1 MTTKDGYY
9 GSDAVE
15 NKFSDPATNESYFTL
30 VNEKT
35 GEIEIYN
42 EEISDEK
49 RVATMETDGSVV
61 YNNDWLSSA
70 TERDEKFIDIGV
82 MTGSIKNHAA
92 QLVNDESGLTPT
104 DARSLLGNNT
114 EAGDNPSQSL
124 TGGSVDASSTDGLS
138 TLPDGTTTDLGEDRA
153 GTRNKFGNHVFPT
166 SIDPG
171 QDVLKFNMM
180 KYVPKKFDQK
190 TFGFEDRA
198 KDTRGR
204 SIGSVILPIPAGIGD
219 AQAVSWGGSSMSAIQ
234 AALAQAALAAIS
246 DPSKGVDSIIK
257 SAETVAKNS
266 GEVGTALANT
276 LAGMASGN
284 QNLITRTTGAI
295 LNPNLD
301 LLFQAPTLR
310 PFNFNF
316 SLSPRDPKEAETVM
330 KIIRFFKQGMSPIRS
345 KSNLFLKSP
354 HTFQLQYLLRE
365 GRRSRE
371 HPFINKF
378 KECALQSFGVQY
390 TPTGNYSTFSDGVMT
405 QYNISMTFTEL
416 EPVFNDDYGDQDLAE
431 IGF

>member
-9 GSDAVE
+9 GSDDVE
-15 NKFSDPATNESYFTL
+15 NRFSDPKTNEAYFTL

-35 GEIEIYN
+35 GEIEVYN
-42 EEISDEK
+42 EEFGADK
-49 RVATMETDGSVV
+49 RVGTISPDGSVDF
-61 YNNDWLSSA
+61 NDNWWGGA
-70 TERDEKFIDIGV
+70 NKNDRAFVEAGIAD
-82 MTGSIKNHAA
+82 GSIVNHASDIVQQESDLTDA
-92 QLVNDESGLTPT
+92 ETKILLDGKSGTAEDFASGL
-104 DARSLLGNNT
+104 SEL
-114 EAGDNPSQSL
+114 QSD
-124 TGGSVDASSTDGLS
+124 TIGS
-138 TLPDGTTTDLGEDRA
+138 LGEDRA

-166 SIDPG
+166 SIDQG

-180 KYVPKKFDQK
+180 KYVPKKFDQEQ
-190 TFGFEDRA
+190 FGFEDRET
-198 KDTRGR
+198 KGR

-219 AQAVSWGGSSMSAIQ
+219 ANAVSWGGNSMNAVQ
-234 AALAQAALAAIS
+234 AALAQAALDAITKS
-246 DPSKGVDSIIK
+246 PGEGVDSLLN
-257 SAETVAKNS
+257 SAEKVAGNS
-266 GEVGTALANT
+266 GEASKALANT
-276 LAGMASGN
+276 LAGMASG
-284 QNLITRTTGAI
+284 QQGLLTRTSGAI

-316 SLSPRDPKEAETVM
+316 SLSPRDPKEAEVVM

-416 EPVFNDDYGDQDLAE
+416 EPVFNDDYGDKDLAE

>member
-9 GSDAVE
+9 GSDDVE
-15 NKFSDPATNESYFTL
+15 NRFSDPKTNEAYFTL
-30 VNEKT
+30 INEKT
-35 GEIEIYN
+35 GEIEVYN
-42 EEISDEK
+42 EEFGADK
-49 RVATMETDGSVV
+49 RVGTISPDGSVDF
-61 YNNDWLSSA
+61 NDNWWGGA
-70 TERDEKFIDIGV
+70 NENDRAFVEAGIAD
-82 MTGSIKNHAA
+82 GSIVNHASDIVQQESDLTNA
-92 QLVNDESGLTPT
+92 EAKRLLDGKSGTAEDFASGL
-104 DARSLLGNNT
+104 SEL
-114 EAGDNPSQSL
+114 QSD
-124 TGGSVDASSTDGLS
+124 TIGS
-138 TLPDGTTTDLGEDRA
+138 LGEDRA

-180 KYVPKKFDQK
+180 KYVPKKFDKEQ
-190 TFGFEDRA
+190 FGFEDRET
-198 KDTRGR
+198 KGR

-219 AQAVSWGGSSMSAIQ
+219 AQAVSWGGNSMSAVQ
-234 AALAQAALAAIS
+234 AAIAQAALDAITKG
-246 DPSKGVDSIIK
+246 PQEGVDSLLN
-257 SAETVAKNS
+257 SAQKVAGNS
-266 GEVGTALANT
+266 GEASTALANT
-276 LAGMASGN
+276 LAGMASG
-284 QNLITRTTGAI
+284 QQGLLTRTTGAI

-316 SLSPRDPKEAETVM
+316 SLSPRDPKEAEVVM

-416 EPVFNDDYGDQDLAE
+416 EPVFNDDYGDKDLAE

>member
-49 RVATMETDGSVV
+49 RVATMETDGSVL
-61 YNNDWLSSA
+61 YNNDWLSGA
-70 TERDEKFIDIGV
+70 TERDERFIDIGV
-82 MTGSIKNHAA
+82 MNGSIKNHAA
-92 QLVNDESGLTPT
+92 QLVNNESGLTPT
-104 DARSLLGNNT
+104 NARSLLGNST
-114 EAGDNPSQSL
+114 EAGESPSE
-124 TGGSVDASSTDGLS
+124 STDGLS
-138 TLPDGTTTDLGEDRA
+138 TLPDGKQLDLGEDRA

-219 AQAVSWGGSSMSAIQ
+219 AQAVSWGGNSMSAVQ
-234 AALAQAALAAIS
+234 AALAQAALAGITKKPGEA
-246 DPSKGVDSIIK
+246 VDSLLT
-257 SAETVAKNS
+257 SAQKVADNS

>member
-70 TERDEKFIDIGV
+70 TEKDERFIDIGV

-92 QLVNDESGLTPT
+92 QLVNNESGLTPT
-104 DARSLLGNNT
+104 NARSLLGNST
-114 EAGDNPSQSL
+114 EAGESPSE
-124 TGGSVDASSTDGLS
+124 STDGLS

-166 SIDPG
+166 SMDPG

-198 KDTRGR
+198 KETRGR

-219 AQAVSWGGSSMSAIQ
+219 ANAVSWGGNSMSAIQ

-246 DPSKGVDSIIK
+246 NPEKGVDSLLT
-257 SAETVAKNS
+257 SAQKVADNS

>member
-49 RVATMETDGSVV
+49 RVATMETDGSVL
-61 YNNDWLSSA
+61 YNNDWLSGA
-70 TERDEKFIDIGV
+70 TERDERFIDIGV
-82 MTGSIKNHAA
+82 MNGSIKNHAA
-92 QLVNDESGLTPT
+92 QLVNNESGLTPT
-104 DARSLLGNNT
+104 NARSLLGNST
-114 EAGDNPSQSL
+114 EAGESPSE
-124 TGGSVDASSTDGLS
+124 STDGLS

-219 AQAVSWGGSSMSAIQ
+219 AQAVSWGGNSMSAVQ
-234 AALAQAALAAIS
+234 AALAQAALAGITKSPGEA
-246 DPSKGVDSIIK
+246 VDSLLT
-257 SAETVAKNS
+257 SAQKVADNS

>member
-61 YNNDWLSSA
+61 YNNDWLSGA

-92 QLVNDESGLTPT
+92 QLVIDESGLTPT
-104 DARSLLGNNT
+104 NARSLLGNST
-114 EAGDNPSQSL
+114 EAGESPSE
-124 TGGSVDASSTDGLS
+124 STNGLS
-138 TLPDGTTTDLGEDRA
+138 TLPSGQQLDLGEDRA

-246 DPSKGVDSIIK
+246 NPQEGVESLLDSAK
-257 SAETVAKNS
+257 TVAKNS

>member
-82 MTGSIKNHAA
+82 MNGSIKNHAA

-104 DARSLLGNNT
+104 NARSLLGNST
-114 EAGDNPSQSL
+114 EAGESPSE
-124 TGGSVDASSTDGLS
+124 STDGLS
-138 TLPDGTTTDLGEDRA
+138 TLPDGKQLDLGEDRA

-246 DPSKGVDSIIK
+246 NPQEGVESLLDSAK
-257 SAETVAKNS
+257 TVAKNS

>member
-42 EEISDEK
+42 EKISDEK
-49 RVATMETDGSVV
+49 RVATMETDGSVL
-61 YNNDWLSSA
+61 YNNDWLSGA
-70 TERDEKFIDIGV
+70 TERDERFIDIGV

-104 DARSLLGNNT
+104 NARSLLGNST
-114 EAGDNPSQSL
+114 EAGESPSE
-124 TGGSVDASSTDGLS
+124 STDGLS
-138 TLPDGTTTDLGEDRA
+138 TLPSGQQLDLGEDRA

-166 SIDPG
+166 SMDPG

-219 AQAVSWGGSSMSAIQ
+219 AQAVSWGGNSMSAVQ
-234 AALAQAALAAIS
+234 AALAQAALAGITKKPGEA
-246 DPSKGVDSIIK
+246 VDSLLT
-257 SAETVAKNS
+257 SAQKVADNS

>member
-9 GSDAVE
+9 GSDDVE
-15 NKFSDPATNESYFTL
+15 NRFSDPKTNEAYFTL

-35 GEIEIYN
+35 GEIEVYN
-42 EEISDEK
+42 EEFGVDK
-49 RVATMETDGSVV
+49 RVGTISPDGSVDF
-61 YNNDWLSSA
+61 NDNWWGGA
-70 TERDEKFIDIGV
+70 NENDRAFVEAGIAD
-82 MTGSIKNHAA
+82 GSIVNHASDIVQQESDLTDA
-92 QLVNDESGLTPT
+92 ETKILLDGKSGTAEDFASGL
-104 DARSLLGNNT
+104 SEL
-114 EAGDNPSQSL
+114 QSD
-124 TGGSVDASSTDGLS
+124 TIGS
-138 TLPDGTTTDLGEDRA
+138 LGEDRA

-180 KYVPKKFDQK
+180 KYVPKKFDQEQ
-190 TFGFEDRA
+190 FGFEDRET
-198 KDTRGR
+198 KGR

-219 AQAVSWGGSSMSAIQ
+219 AQAVSWGGNSMSAVQ
-234 AALAQAALAAIS
+234 AAIAQAALDAITKG
-246 DPSKGVDSIIK
+246 PGEGVDSLLN
-257 SAETVAKNS
+257 SAQKVAGNS
-266 GEVGTALANT
+266 GEASTALANT
-276 LAGMASGN
+276 LAGMASG
-284 QNLITRTTGAI
+284 QQGLLTRTTGAI

-316 SLSPRDPKEAETVM
+316 SLSPRDPKEAEVVM

>member
-15 NKFSDPATNESYFTL
+15 NKFSDPNTNESYFTL

-42 EEISDEK
+42 GEISDEK
-49 RVATMETDGSVV
+49 RVATMETDGSVL

-70 TERDEKFIDIGV
+70 TERDERFIDIGV
-82 MTGSIKNHAA
+82 MNGSIKNHAT

-104 DARSLLGNNT
+104 NARSLLGNST
-114 EAGDNPSQSL
+114 EAGESPSE
-124 TGGSVDASSTDGLS
+124 STDGLS
-138 TLPDGTTTDLGEDRA
+138 TLPNRGQDLGEDRA

-198 KDTRGR
+198 KNTRGR

-219 AQAVSWGGSSMSAIQ
+219 ANAVSWGGNSMSAVQ
-234 AALAQAALAAIS
+234 AALAQAALAGITKKPGEA
-246 DPSKGVDSIIK
+246 VDSLLS
-257 SAETVAKNS
+257 SAEKIAKNS

-276 LAGMASGN
+276 LAGMASGT
-284 QNLITRTTGAI
+284 QNLITRTTGAV

>member
-9 GSDAVE
+9 GSDDVE
-15 NKFSDPATNESYFTL
+15 NRFSDPKTNEAYFTL

-35 GEIEIYN
+35 GEIEVYN
-42 EEISDEK
+42 EEFGADK
-49 RVATMETDGSVV
+49 RVGTISPDGSVDF
-61 YNNDWLSSA
+61 NDNWWGGA
-70 TERDEKFIDIGV
+70 NKNDRAFVEAGIAD
-82 MTGSIKNHAA
+82 GSIVNHASDIVQQESDLTDA
-92 QLVNDESGLTPT
+92 ETKILLDGKSGTAEDFASGL
-104 DARSLLGNNT
+104 SEL
-114 EAGDNPSQSL
+114 QSD
-124 TGGSVDASSTDGLS
+124 TIG
-138 TLPDGTTTDLGEDRA
+138 DLGEDRA

-180 KYVPKKFDQK
+180 KYVPKKFDQEQ
-190 TFGFEDRA
+190 FGFEDRET
-198 KDTRGR
+198 KGR

-219 AQAVSWGGSSMSAIQ
+219 ANAVSWGGNSMNAVQ
-234 AALAQAALAAIS
+234 AALAQAALDTITGG
-246 DPSKGVDSIIK
+246 PEKGLDSLLN
-257 SAETVAKNS
+257 SAQKVAGNS
-266 GEVGTALANT
+266 GEASTALANT
-276 LAGMASGN
+276 LAGMASG
-284 QNLITRTTGAI
+284 QQGLLTRTSGAI

-316 SLSPRDPKEAETVM
+316 SLSPRDPKEAEVVM

-416 EPVFNDDYGDQDLAE
+416 EPVFNDDYGDKDLAE

>member
-42 EEISDEK
+42 GEISDEK
-49 RVATMETDGSVV
+49 RVATMETDGSVL
-61 YNNDWLSSA
+61 YNNDWLSGA
-70 TERDEKFIDIGV
+70 TERDERFIDIGV
-82 MTGSIKNHAA
+82 MNGSIKNHAA
-92 QLVNDESGLTPT
+92 QLVNDVSGLTPT
-104 DARSLLGNNT
+104 NARSLLGNST
-114 EAGDNPSQSL
+114 EAGESPSE
-124 TGGSVDASSTDGLS
+124 STDGLS
-138 TLPDGTTTDLGEDRA
+138 TLPDGNQLDLGEDRA

-219 AQAVSWGGSSMSAIQ
+219 ANAVSWGGNSMSAVQ
-234 AALAQAALAAIS
+234 AALAQAALAAITKNPGS
-246 DPSKGVDSIIK
+246 GVDSLIN
-257 SAETVAKNS
+257 SAQKVAGNS

-276 LAGMASGN
+276 LAGMASGT

>member
-49 RVATMETDGSVV
+49 RVATMETDGSVL
-61 YNNDWLSSA
+61 YNNDWLSGA
-70 TERDEKFIDIGV
+70 TERDERFIDIGV
-82 MTGSIKNHAA
+82 MNGSIKNHAA
-92 QLVNDESGLTPT
+92 QLVNNESGLTPT
-104 DARSLLGNNT
+104 NARSLLGNST
-114 EAGDNPSQSL
+114 EAGESPSE
-124 TGGSVDASSTDGLS
+124 STDGLS

-166 SIDPG
+166 SMDPG

-219 AQAVSWGGSSMSAIQ
+219 ANAVSWGGNSMSAVQ
-234 AALAQAALAAIS
+234 AALAQAALAGITKNPGEA
-246 DPSKGVDSIIK
+246 VDSLLT
-257 SAETVAKNS
+257 SAEKIAKNS

>member
-9 GSDAVE
+9 GSDDVE
-15 NKFSDPATNESYFTL
+15 NRFSDPKTNEAYFTL
-30 VNEKT
+30 INEKT
-35 GEIEIYN
+35 GEIEVYN
-42 EEISDEK
+42 EEFGADK
-49 RVATMETDGSVV
+49 RVGTISPDGSVDF
-61 YNNDWLSSA
+61 NDNWWGGA
-70 TERDEKFIDIGV
+70 NKNDRAFVEAGIAD
-82 MTGSIKNHAA
+82 GSIVNHASDIVQQESDLTDA
-92 QLVNDESGLTPT
+92 ETKILLDGKSGTAEDFASGLSELQSDTI
-104 DARSLLGNNT
+104 GN
-114 EAGDNPSQSL
+114 
-124 TGGSVDASSTDGLS
+124 
-138 TLPDGTTTDLGEDRA
+138 LGEDRA

-166 SIDPG
+166 SMDPG

-180 KYVPKKFDQK
+180 KYVPKKFDQEQ
-190 TFGFEDRA
+190 FGFEDRET
-198 KDTRGR
+198 KGR

-219 AQAVSWGGSSMSAIQ
+219 ANAVSWGGNSMNAVQ
-234 AALAQAALAAIS
+234 AALAQAALDAITKS
-246 DPSKGVDSIIK
+246 PGEGVDSLLN
-257 SAETVAKNS
+257 SAEKVAGNS
-266 GEVGTALANT
+266 GEASTALANT
-276 LAGMASGN
+276 LAGMASG
-284 QNLITRTTGAI
+284 QQGLLTRTSGAI

-316 SLSPRDPKEAETVM
+316 SLSPRDPKEAEVVM

-416 EPVFNDDYGDQDLAE
+416 EPVFNDDYGDKDLAE

>member
-1 MTTKDGYY
+1 MTTKVGYY
-9 GSDAVE
+9 GSDDVE
-15 NKFSDPATNESYFTL
+15 NRFSDPKTNEAYFTL

-35 GEIEIYN
+35 GEIEVYN
-42 EEISDEK
+42 EEFGADK
-49 RVATMETDGSVV
+49 RVGTISPDGSVDF
-61 YNNDWLSSA
+61 NDNWWGGA
-70 TERDEKFIDIGV
+70 NKNDRAFVEAGIAD
-82 MTGSIKNHAA
+82 GSIVNHASDIVQQESDLTDA
-92 QLVNDESGLTPT
+92 ETKILLDGKNGTAEDFASGLSELQSDTI
-104 DARSLLGNNT
+104 GN
-114 EAGDNPSQSL
+114 
-124 TGGSVDASSTDGLS
+124 
-138 TLPDGTTTDLGEDRA
+138 LGEDRA

-180 KYVPKKFDQK
+180 KYVPKKFDQEQ
-190 TFGFEDRA
+190 FGFEDRET
-198 KDTRGR
+198 KGR
-204 SIGSVILPIPAGIGD
+204 SIGSMILPIPAGIGD
-219 AQAVSWGGSSMSAIQ
+219 ANAVSWGGNSMNAVQ
-234 AALAQAALAAIS
+234 AALAQAALDAITKS
-246 DPSKGVDSIIK
+246 PGEGVDSLLN
-257 SAETVAKNS
+257 SAEKVAGNS
-266 GEVGTALANT
+266 GEASKALANT
-276 LAGMASGN
+276 LAGMASG
-284 QNLITRTTGAI
+284 QQVLLTRTSGAI

-316 SLSPRDPKEAETVM
+316 SLSPRDPKEAEVVM

-390 TPTGNYSTFSDGVMT
+390 TPTGNYSTFSDGVMR

-416 EPVFNDDYGDQDLAE
+416 EPVFNDDYGDKDLAE

>member
-15 NKFSDPATNESYFTL
+15 NKFSDPKTNESYFTL

-61 YNNDWLSSA
+61 YNNDWLSNA
-70 TERDEKFIDIGV
+70 TERDEQFIDIGV

-92 QLVNDESGLTPT
+92 QLINDESGLTPT
-104 DARSLLGNNT
+104 NARSLLGNGT
-114 EAGDNPSQSL
+114 EAGESPSE
-124 TGGSVDASSTDGLS
+124 STDGLS
-138 TLPDGTTTDLGEDRA
+138 TLPDGGQDLGEDRA

-198 KDTRGR
+198 KETRGR

-219 AQAVSWGGSSMSAIQ
+219 AQAVSWGGNSMSAVQ
-234 AALAQAALAAIS
+234 AAIAQAALDAITKG
-246 DPSKGVDSIIK
+246 PGEGVDSLLN
-257 SAETVAKNS
+257 SAQKVAGNS
-266 GEVGTALANT
+266 GEASTALANT
-276 LAGMASGN
+276 LAGMASG
-284 QNLITRTTGAI
+284 QQGLLTRTTGAI

-354 HTFQLQYLLRE
+354 HTFKLQYLLRE

>member
-9 GSDAVE
+9 GSDDVE
-15 NKFSDPATNESYFTL
+15 NRFSDPKTNEAYFTL

-35 GEIEIYN
+35 GEIEVYN
-42 EEISDEK
+42 EEFGADK
-49 RVATMETDGSVV
+49 RVGTISPDGSVDF
-61 YNNDWLSSA
+61 NDNWWGGENKNDRA
-70 TERDEKFIDIGV
+70 FVEAGIAD
-82 MTGSIKNHAA
+82 GSIVNHASDIVQQESDLTDA
-92 QLVNDESGLTPT
+92 ETKILLDGKSGTAEDFASGL
-104 DARSLLGNNT
+104 SEL
-114 EAGDNPSQSL
+114 QSD
-124 TGGSVDASSTDGLS
+124 TIGS
-138 TLPDGTTTDLGEDRA
+138 LGEDRA

-180 KYVPKKFDQK
+180 KYVPKKFDQEQ
-190 TFGFEDRA
+190 FGFEDRET
-198 KDTRGR
+198 KGR

-219 AQAVSWGGSSMSAIQ
+219 ANAVSWGGNSMNAVQ
-234 AALAQAALAAIS
+234 AALAQAALDTITGG
-246 DPSKGVDSIIK
+246 PEKGLDSLLN
-257 SAETVAKNS
+257 SAQKVAGNS
-266 GEVGTALANT
+266 GEASTALANT
-276 LAGMASGN
+276 LAGMASG
-284 QNLITRTTGAI
+284 QQGLLTRTSGAI

-316 SLSPRDPKEAETVM
+316 SLSPRDPKEAEVVM

-416 EPVFNDDYGDQDLAE
+416 EPVFNDDYGDKDLAE

>member
-49 RVATMETDGSVV
+49 RVATMETDGSVL
-61 YNNDWLSSA
+61 YNNDWLSGA
-70 TERDEKFIDIGV
+70 TERDERFIDIGV
-82 MTGSIKNHAA
+82 MNGSIKNHAA
-92 QLVNDESGLTPT
+92 QLVNNESGLTPT
-104 DARSLLGNNT
+104 NARSLLGNST
-114 EAGDNPSQSL
+114 EAGESPSE
-124 TGGSVDASSTDGLS
+124 STDGLS
-138 TLPDGTTTDLGEDRA
+138 TLPDGTTTNLGEDRA

-166 SIDPG
+166 SMDPG

-198 KDTRGR
+198 KNTRGR

-219 AQAVSWGGSSMSAIQ
+219 ANAVSWGGNSMSAVQ
-234 AALAQAALAAIS
+234 AALAQAALAGITKKPGEA
-246 DPSKGVDSIIK
+246 VDSLLT
-257 SAETVAKNS
+257 SAQKVADNS

>member
-15 NKFSDPATNESYFTL
+15 NKFSDPDTNESYFTL

-42 EEISDEK
+42 EKISDEK

-70 TERDEKFIDIGV
+70 TERDEQFIDIGV

-104 DARSLLGNNT
+104 NARSLLGNST
-114 EAGDNPSQSL
+114 EAGESPSE
-124 TGGSVDASSTDGLS
+124 STDGLS
-138 TLPDGTTTDLGEDRA
+138 TLPSGQQLDLGEDRA
-153 GTRNKFGNHVFPT
+153 GTRNKFGNHVFPK

-198 KDTRGR
+198 KNTRGR

-219 AQAVSWGGSSMSAIQ
+219 AQAVSWGGNSMSAVQ

-246 DPSKGVDSIIK
+246 NPQEGVESLLDSAK
-257 SAETVAKNS
+257 TVAKNS

>member
-15 NKFSDPATNESYFTL
+15 NKFSDPNTNESYFTL

-42 EEISDEK
+42 DEISDEK
-49 RVATMETDGSVV
+49 RVATMETDGSVL

-82 MTGSIKNHAA
+82 MNGSIKNHAA
-92 QLVNDESGLTPT
+92 QLVNNESGLTPT
-104 DARSLLGNNT
+104 NARSLLGNST
-114 EAGDNPSQSL
+114 EAGESPSE
-124 TGGSVDASSTDGLS
+124 STDGLS
-138 TLPDGTTTDLGEDRA
+138 TLPSGQQLDLGEDRA
-153 GTRNKFGNHVFPT
+153 GTRNKFGNHVFPK

-219 AQAVSWGGSSMSAIQ
+219 ANAVSWGGNNMSAVQ
-234 AALAQAALAAIS
+234 AALAQAALAAITES
-246 DPSKGVDSIIK
+246 PGSGVDSLIN
-257 SAETVAKNS
+257 SAQKVAGNS

>member
-15 NKFSDPATNESYFTL
+15 NKFSDPNTNESYFTL

-42 EEISDEK
+42 DEISDEK

-70 TERDEKFIDIGV
+70 TEKDEQFIDIGV

-92 QLVNDESGLTPT
+92 QLVNDVSGLTPT
-104 DARSLLGNNT
+104 NARSLLGNGT
-114 EAGDNPSQSL
+114 EAGESPSE
-124 TGGSVDASSTDGLS
+124 STDGLS
-138 TLPDGTTTDLGEDRA
+138 TLPDGKQLDLGEDRA

-166 SIDPG
+166 SMDPG

-219 AQAVSWGGSSMSAIQ
+219 ANAVSWGGNSMSAVQ
-234 AALAQAALAAIS
+234 AALAQAALAGITKNPGEA
-246 DPSKGVDSIIK
+246 VDSLLT
-257 SAETVAKNS
+257 SAEKIAKNS
-266 GEVGTALANT
+266 GEVGTALATT

-316 SLSPRDPKEAETVM
+316 SLSPRDPKEAEVVM

-354 HTFQLQYLLRE
+354 HTFKLQYLLRE

-390 TPTGNYSTFSDGVMT
+390 TPTGNYSTFSDGVMS

>member
-9 GSDAVE
+9 GSDDVE
-15 NKFSDPATNESYFTL
+15 NRFSDPKTNEAYFTL

-35 GEIEIYN
+35 GEIEVYN
-42 EEISDEK
+42 EEFGADK
-49 RVATMETDGSVV
+49 RVGTISPDGSVDF
-61 YNNDWLSSA
+61 NDNWWGGA
-70 TERDEKFIDIGV
+70 NENDRAFVEAGIAD
-82 MTGSIKNHAA
+82 GSIVNHASDIVQQESDLTDA
-92 QLVNDESGLTPT
+92 ETKILLDGKSGTAEDFASGL
-104 DARSLLGNNT
+104 SEL
-114 EAGDNPSQSL
+114 QSD
-124 TGGSVDASSTDGLS
+124 TIG
-138 TLPDGTTTDLGEDRA
+138 DLGEDRA

-180 KYVPKKFDQK
+180 KYVPKKFDQEQ
-190 TFGFEDRA
+190 FGFEDRET
-198 KDTRGR
+198 KGR

-219 AQAVSWGGSSMSAIQ
+219 ANAVSWGGNSMNAVQ
-234 AALAQAALAAIS
+234 AALAQAALDTITGG
-246 DPSKGVDSIIK
+246 PEKGLDSLLN
-257 SAETVAKNS
+257 SAQKVAGNS
-266 GEVGTALANT
+266 GEASTALANT
-276 LAGMASGN
+276 LAGMASG
-284 QNLITRTTGAI
+284 QQGLLTRTSGAI

-316 SLSPRDPKEAETVM
+316 SLSPRDPKEAEVVM

-416 EPVFNDDYGDQDLAE
+416 EPVFNDDYGDKDLAE

>member
-49 RVATMETDGSVV
+49 KVATMETDGSVV
-61 YNNDWLSSA
+61 YNNDWLSNA
-70 TERDEKFIDIGV
+70 TERDEQFIDIGV

-104 DARSLLGNNT
+104 NARSLLGNNT

-138 TLPDGTTTDLGEDRA
+138 TLPDGGQEAVEDRA

-198 KDTRGR
+198 KETRGR

-219 AQAVSWGGSSMSAIQ
+219 ANAVSWGGNSMSAVQ
-234 AALAQAALAAIS
+234 AALAQAALSAITK
-246 DPSKGVDSIIK
+246 DPGAGVDSLIN
-257 SAETVAKNS
+257 SAQKVAGNS

-276 LAGMASGN
+276 LAGMASGT

>member
-70 TERDEKFIDIGV
+70 TERDEQFIDIGV

-104 DARSLLGNNT
+104 NARSLLGNST
-114 EAGDNPSQSL
+114 EAGESPSE
-124 TGGSVDASSTDGLS
+124 STDGLS
-138 TLPDGTTTDLGEDRA
+138 TLPDGKQLDLGEDRA

-219 AQAVSWGGSSMSAIQ
+219 AQAVSWGGNSMSAVQ

-246 DPSKGVDSIIK
+246 NPQEGVESLLDSAK
-257 SAETVAKNS
+257 TVAKNS

>member
-9 GSDAVE
+9 GSDDVE
-15 NKFSDPATNESYFTL
+15 NRFSDPKTNEAYFTL

-35 GEIEIYN
+35 GEIEVYN
-42 EEISDEK
+42 EEFGADK
-49 RVATMETDGSVV
+49 RVGTISPDGSVDF
-61 YNNDWLSSA
+61 NDNWWGGA
-70 TERDEKFIDIGV
+70 NENDRAFVEAGIAD
-82 MTGSIKNHAA
+82 GSIVNHASDIVQQESDLTDA
-92 QLVNDESGLTPT
+92 EAKILLDGKSGTAEDFASGL
-104 DARSLLGNNT
+104 SEL
-114 EAGDNPSQSL
+114 QSD
-124 TGGSVDASSTDGLS
+124 TIGS
-138 TLPDGTTTDLGEDRA
+138 LGEDRA

-180 KYVPKKFDQK
+180 KYVPKKFDQEQ
-190 TFGFEDRA
+190 FGFEDRET
-198 KDTRGR
+198 KGR

-219 AQAVSWGGSSMSAIQ
+219 AQAVSWGGNSMSAVQ
-234 AALAQAALAAIS
+234 AAIAQAALDAITKG
-246 DPSKGVDSIIK
+246 PGEGVDSLLN
-257 SAETVAKNS
+257 SAQKVAGNS
-266 GEVGTALANT
+266 GEASTALANT
-276 LAGMASGN
+276 LAGMASG
-284 QNLITRTTGAI
+284 QQGLLTRTTGAI

-316 SLSPRDPKEAETVM
+316 SLSPRDPKEAEVVM

-416 EPVFNDDYGDQDLAE
+416 EPVFNDDYGDKDLAE

>member
-61 YNNDWLSSA
+61 YNNDWLSNA
-70 TERDEKFIDIGV
+70 TERDEQFIDIGV

-104 DARSLLGNNT
+104 NARSLLGNGT
-114 EAGDNPSQSL
+114 EAEESP
-124 TGGSVDASSTDGLS
+124 TESTDGLS
-138 TLPDGTTTDLGEDRA
+138 TLPDRGQDLGEDRA

-171 QDVLKFNMM
+171 QDVLKFSMM

-219 AQAVSWGGSSMSAIQ
+219 ANAVSWGGNSMSAVQ
-234 AALAQAALAAIS
+234 AALAQAALAAITK
-246 DPSKGVDSIIK
+246 DPGEAVESLLT
-257 SAETVAKNS
+257 SAQKVAGNS

>member
-30 VNEKT
+30 VNENT

-49 RVATMETDGSVV
+49 RVATMETDGSLV

-70 TERDEKFIDIGV
+70 TERDEQFIDIGV

-104 DARSLLGNNT
+104 NARSLLGRGT
-114 EAGDNPSQSL
+114 EAEESS
-124 TGGSVDASSTDGLS
+124 SESTDGLS
-138 TLPDGTTTDLGEDRA
+138 TVPDGGQDLGEDRA

-219 AQAVSWGGSSMSAIQ
+219 AQAVSWGGNSMSAVQ
-234 AALAQAALAAIS
+234 AALAQAALAGIS
-246 DPSKGVDSIIK
+246 KSPGEAVDSLLT
-257 SAETVAKNS
+257 SAQKVADNS

>member
-9 GSDAVE
+9 GSDDVE
-15 NKFSDPATNESYFTL
+15 NRFSDPKTNEAYFTL
-30 VNEKT
+30 INEKT
-35 GEIEIYN
+35 GEIEVYN
-42 EEISDEK
+42 EEFGADK
-49 RVATMETDGSVV
+49 RVGTISPDGSVDF
-61 YNNDWLSSA
+61 NDNWWGGA
-70 TERDEKFIDIGV
+70 NKNDRAFVEAGIAD
-82 MTGSIKNHAA
+82 GSIVNHASDIVQQESDLTDA
-92 QLVNDESGLTPT
+92 ETKILLDGKSGTAEDFASGL
-104 DARSLLGNNT
+104 SEL
-114 EAGDNPSQSL
+114 QSD
-124 TGGSVDASSTDGLS
+124 TIGS
-138 TLPDGTTTDLGEDRA
+138 LGEDRA

-166 SIDPG
+166 SMDPG

-180 KYVPKKFDQK
+180 KYVPKKFDQEQ
-190 TFGFEDRA
+190 FGFEDRET
-198 KDTRGR
+198 KGR

-219 AQAVSWGGSSMSAIQ
+219 ANAVSWGGNSMNAVQ
-234 AALAQAALAAIS
+234 AALAQAALDAITKS
-246 DPSKGVDSIIK
+246 PGEGVDSLLN
-257 SAETVAKNS
+257 SAQKVAGNS
-266 GEVGTALANT
+266 GEASTALANT
-276 LAGMASGN
+276 LAGMASG
-284 QNLITRTTGAI
+284 QQGLLTRTTGAI

-316 SLSPRDPKEAETVM
+316 SLSPRDPKEAEVVM

-416 EPVFNDDYGDQDLAE
+416 EPVFNDDYGDKDLAE

>member
-49 RVATMETDGSVV
+49 RVATMETDGSVL
-61 YNNDWLSSA
+61 YNNDWLSNA
-70 TERDEKFIDIGV
+70 TERDEQFIDIGV
-82 MTGSIKNHAA
+82 VTGSIKNHAA

-104 DARSLLGNNT
+104 NARSLLGNGT
-114 EAGDNPSQSL
+114 EAGESPSE
-124 TGGSVDASSTDGLS
+124 STNGLS
-138 TLPDGTTTDLGEDRA
+138 TLPSGQQLDLGEDRA
-153 GTRNKFGNHVFPT
+153 GTRNKFGNHVFPK

-204 SIGSVILPIPAGIGD
+204 NIGSVILPIPAGIGD
-219 AQAVSWGGSSMSAIQ
+219 AQAVSWGGNSMSAVQ
-234 AALAQAALAAIS
+234 AALAQAALAGITKSPGEA
-246 DPSKGVDSIIK
+246 VDSLLT
-257 SAETVAKNS
+257 SAQKVADNS

>member
-49 RVATMETDGSVV
+49 RVATMETDGSLV
-61 YNNDWLSSA
+61 YNNDWLSGA
-70 TERDEKFIDIGV
+70 TERDEQFIDIGV

-104 DARSLLGNNT
+104 NARSLLGRGT
-114 EAGDNPSQSL
+114 EAEESS
-124 TGGSVDASSTDGLS
+124 SESTDGLS
-138 TLPDGTTTDLGEDRA
+138 TVPDGGQDLGEDRA

-198 KDTRGR
+198 KETRGR

-219 AQAVSWGGSSMSAIQ
+219 ANAVSWGGNSMSAVQ
-234 AALAQAALAAIS
+234 AALAQAALSAITK
-246 DPSKGVDSIIK
+246 DPGAGVDSLIN
-257 SAETVAKNS
+257 SAQKVAGNS

-276 LAGMASGN
+276 LAGMASGT

-316 SLSPRDPKEAETVM
+316 SLSPRDPKEAEVVM

-354 HTFQLQYLLRE
+354 HTFKLQYLLRE

-390 TPTGNYSTFSDGVMT
+390 TPTGNYSTFSDGVMS

-416 EPVFNDDYGDQDLAE
+416 EPVFNDDYGTGNPVE
-431 IGF
+431 VGF

>member
-42 EEISDEK
+42 EKISDEK

-124 TGGSVDASSTDGLS
+124 TGDASSTDGLS
-138 TLPDGTTTDLGEDRA
+138 TLPDGGQEAVEDRA

-219 AQAVSWGGSSMSAIQ
+219 ANAVSWGGSSMSAVQ
-234 AALAQAALAAIS
+234 AALAQAALAAITE
-246 DPSKGVDSIIK
+246 DPGKGVDSIISSAQK
-257 SAETVAKNS
+257 VSSNSAE
-266 GEVGTALANT
+266 VGKALANT
-276 LAGMASGN
+276 LAGMASGT
-284 QNLITRTTGAI
+284 QNLITRTTGAV

-310 PFNFNF
+310 PF
-316 SLSPRDPKEAETVM
+316 
-330 KIIRFFKQGMSPIRS
+330 
-345 KSNLFLKSP
+345 
-354 HTFQLQYLLRE
+354 
-365 GRRSRE
+365 
-371 HPFINKF
+371 
-378 KECALQSFGVQY
+378 
-390 TPTGNYSTFSDGVMT
+390 
-405 QYNISMTFTEL
+405 
-416 EPVFNDDYGDQDLAE
+416 
-431 IGF
+431 

>member
-9 GSDAVE
+9 GSDDVE
-15 NKFSDPATNESYFTL
+15 NRFSDPKTNEAYFTL

-35 GEIEIYN
+35 GEIEVYN
-42 EEISDEK
+42 EEFGADK
-49 RVATMETDGSVV
+49 RVGTISPDGSVDF
-61 YNNDWLSSA
+61 NDNWWGGA
-70 TERDEKFIDIGV
+70 NKNDRAFVEAGIAD
-82 MTGSIKNHAA
+82 GSIVNHASDIVQQESDLTDA
-92 QLVNDESGLTPT
+92 ETKILLDGKSGTAEDFASGLSELQSDTI
-104 DARSLLGNNT
+104 GN
-114 EAGDNPSQSL
+114 
-124 TGGSVDASSTDGLS
+124 
-138 TLPDGTTTDLGEDRA
+138 LGEDRA

-166 SIDPG
+166 SMDPG

-180 KYVPKKFDQK
+180 KYVPKKFDQEQ
-190 TFGFEDRA
+190 FGFEDRET
-198 KDTRGR
+198 KGR

-219 AQAVSWGGSSMSAIQ
+219 ANAVSWGGNSMNAVQ
-234 AALAQAALAAIS
+234 AALAQAALDAITKS
-246 DPSKGVDSIIK
+246 PGEGVDSLLN
-257 SAETVAKNS
+257 SAEKVAGNS
-266 GEVGTALANT
+266 GEASTALANT
-276 LAGMASGN
+276 LAGMASG
-284 QNLITRTTGAI
+284 QQGLLTRTTGAI

-316 SLSPRDPKEAETVM
+316 SLSPRDPKEAEVVM

-416 EPVFNDDYGDQDLAE
+416 EPVFNDDYGDKDLAE

>member
-9 GSDAVE
+9 GSDDVE
-15 NKFSDPATNESYFTL
+15 NRFSDPKTNEAYFTL

-35 GEIEIYN
+35 GEIEVYN
-42 EEISDEK
+42 EEFGADK
-49 RVATMETDGSVV
+49 RVGTISPDGSVDF
-61 YNNDWLSSA
+61 NDNWWGGA
-70 TERDEKFIDIGV
+70 NKNDRAFVEAGIAD
-82 MTGSIKNHAA
+82 GSIVNHASDIVQQESDLTDA
-92 QLVNDESGLTPT
+92 ETKILLDGKSGTAEDFASGL
-104 DARSLLGNNT
+104 SEL
-114 EAGDNPSQSL
+114 QSD
-124 TGGSVDASSTDGLS
+124 TIGS
-138 TLPDGTTTDLGEDRA
+138 LGEDRA

-180 KYVPKKFDQK
+180 KYVPKKFDQEQ
-190 TFGFEDRA
+190 FGFEDRET
-198 KDTRGR
+198 KGR

-219 AQAVSWGGSSMSAIQ
+219 AQAVSWGGNSMSAVQ
-234 AALAQAALAAIS
+234 ASIAQAALDAIKN
-246 DPSKGVDSIIK
+246 PQEGVDSLLN
-257 SAETVAKNS
+257 SAEKVAGNS
-266 GEVGTALANT
+266 GEASKALANT
-276 LAGMASGN
+276 LAGMASG
-284 QNLITRTTGAI
+284 QQGLLTRTSGAI

-316 SLSPRDPKEAETVM
+316 SLSPRDPKEAEVVM

-416 EPVFNDDYGDQDLAE
+416 EPVFNDDYGDKDLAE

>member
-9 GSDAVE
+9 GSDDVE
-15 NKFSDPATNESYFTL
+15 NRFSDPKTNEAYFTL
-30 VNEKT
+30 INEKT
-35 GEIEIYN
+35 GEIEVYN
-42 EEISDEK
+42 EEFGADK
-49 RVATMETDGSVV
+49 RVGTISPDGSVDF
-61 YNNDWLSSA
+61 NDNWWGGA
-70 TERDEKFIDIGV
+70 NKNDRAFVEAGIAD
-82 MTGSIKNHAA
+82 GSIVNHASDIVQQESDLTDA
-92 QLVNDESGLTPT
+92 ETKILLDGKNGTAEDFASGLSELQSDTI
-104 DARSLLGNNT
+104 GN
-114 EAGDNPSQSL
+114 
-124 TGGSVDASSTDGLS
+124 
-138 TLPDGTTTDLGEDRA
+138 LGEDRA

-166 SIDPG
+166 SMDPG

-180 KYVPKKFDQK
+180 KYVPKKFDQEQ
-190 TFGFEDRA
+190 FGFEDRET
-198 KDTRGR
+198 KGR

-219 AQAVSWGGSSMSAIQ
+219 ANAVSWGGNSMNAVQ
-234 AALAQAALAAIS
+234 AALAQAALDAITKS
-246 DPSKGVDSIIK
+246 PGEGVDSLLN
-257 SAETVAKNS
+257 SAQKVAGNS
-266 GEVGTALANT
+266 GEASTALANT
-276 LAGMASGN
+276 LAGMASG
-284 QNLITRTTGAI
+284 QQGLLTRTSGAI

-316 SLSPRDPKEAETVM
+316 SLSPRDPKEAEVVM

-416 EPVFNDDYGDQDLAE
+416 EPVFNDDYGDKDLAE

>member
-9 GSDAVE
+9 GSDEVE
-15 NKFSDPATNESYFTL
+15 NKFSDPATNESYFSL

-49 RVATMETDGSVV
+49 RVATMETDGSVL
-61 YNNDWLSSA
+61 YNNDWLSGA
-70 TERDEKFIDIGV
+70 TERDERFIDIGV
-82 MTGSIKNHAA
+82 MNGSIKNHAA
-92 QLVNDESGLTPT
+92 QLVNNESGLTPT
-104 DARSLLGNNT
+104 NARSLLGNST
-114 EAGDNPSQSL
+114 EAGESPSE
-124 TGGSVDASSTDGLS
+124 STDGLS

-153 GTRNKFGNHVFPT
+153 GTRNKFGNHVFPK
-166 SIDPG
+166 SMDPG

-219 AQAVSWGGSSMSAIQ
+219 ANAVSWGGNSMSAIQ

-246 DPSKGVDSIIK
+246 NPEKGVDSLLT
-257 SAETVAKNS
+257 SAQKVADNS

>member
-9 GSDAVE
+9 GSDDVE
-15 NKFSDPATNESYFTL
+15 NRFSDPKTNEAYFTL

-35 GEIEIYN
+35 GEIEVYN
-42 EEISDEK
+42 EEFGADK
-49 RVATMETDGSVV
+49 RVGTISPDGSVDF
-61 YNNDWLSSA
+61 NDNWWGGA
-70 TERDEKFIDIGV
+70 NENDRAFVEAGIAD
-82 MTGSIKNHAA
+82 GSIVNHASDIVQQESDLTDA
-92 QLVNDESGLTPT
+92 EAKILLDGKSGTAEDFASGL
-104 DARSLLGNNT
+104 SEL
-114 EAGDNPSQSL
+114 QSD
-124 TGGSVDASSTDGLS
+124 TIGS
-138 TLPDGTTTDLGEDRA
+138 LGEDRA

-180 KYVPKKFDQK
+180 KYVPKKFDQEQ
-190 TFGFEDRA
+190 FGFEDRET
-198 KDTRGR
+198 KGR

-219 AQAVSWGGSSMSAIQ
+219 ANAVSWGGNSMNAVQ
-234 AALAQAALAAIS
+234 AALAQAALDAITKS
-246 DPSKGVDSIIK
+246 PGEGVDSLLN
-257 SAETVAKNS
+257 SAQKVAGNS
-266 GEVGTALANT
+266 GEASTALANT
-276 LAGMASGN
+276 LAGMASG
-284 QNLITRTTGAI
+284 QQGLLTRTSGAI

-316 SLSPRDPKEAETVM
+316 SLSPRDPKEAEVVM